1 MTATPAPV
9 GAPGEE
15 SAEGRPTP
23 TGPSPRN
30 PRTVVAALVRGPGGA
45 VRVVGLV
52 CVVVALAGRGPVDAA
67 LFSLVLAGLVA
78 PLVGRVRPGLDA
90 AYGVGLLAAAW
101 CGALG
106 LYEQVAWLDVLMHLV
121 VTGLVAAVAHLVVA
135 RRTGAVVD
143 PTRPAPRVTRL
154 ASVAVT
160 ASLGLALSVAWEVG
174 EYLGNAYV
182 DPEIYVGYADT
193 VGDLVM
199 GGLGSAIAGAL
210 LLRGARGGRADPAG

>member
-1 MTATPAPV
+1 MTTTPAAV
-9 GAPGEE
+9 DAPHEE
-15 SAEGRPTP
+15 ATAGRPVDQG
-23 TGPSPRN
+23 GPPAGPRGAL
-30 PRTVVAALVRGPGGA
+30 AALLRGPGGA
-45 VRVVGLV
+45 VRVVGVV
-52 CVVVALAGRGPVDAA
+52 CVAVALAGRGPVDAA
-67 LFSLVLAGLVA
+67 LFSLVLAGLVV
-78 PLVGRVRPGLDA
+78 PVVGRVGPALDA
-90 AYGVGLLAAAW
+90 AYGLGLLAAAW

-106 LYEQVAWLDVLMHLV
+106 LYEQVAWLDVVMHLV

-143 PTRPAPRVTRL
+143 PTRPAPGATRA

-193 VGDLVM
+193 IGDMVM
-199 GGLGSAIAGAL
+199 GGLGSAVAGVL
-210 LLRGARGGRADPAG
+210 LLRGARRRDGATA

>member
-1 MTATPAPV
+1 MTATASTV
-9 GAPGEE
+9 DGAAEE
-15 SAEGRPTP
+15 AGRVARTP
-23 TGPSPRN
+23 DDAPRN
-30 PRTVVAALVRGPGGA
+30 PRAVVALLLRGPGGV
-45 VRVVGLV
+45 VRAVGLV
-52 CVVVALAGRGPVDAA
+52 CVVVGLSARGPVDAA
-67 LFSLVLAGLVA
+67 LFALVLAGLVV
-78 PLVGRVRPGLDA
+78 PLAGRVAPGLDA

-106 LYEQVAWLDVLMHLV
+106 LYERVAWLDVAAHLV

-135 RRTGAVVD
+135 RRTGAVVE
-143 PTRPAPRVTRL
+143 PAHATGPAARF

-182 DPEIYVGYADT
+182 DAEIHVGYADT

-199 GGLGSAIAGAL
+199 GGLGSAVAGVV
-210 LLRGARGGRADPAG
+210 LLRRRSAA